1 LSDTDRDPQTE
12 PEAPAPV
19 VPEYRAAR
27 RWNIVWVV
35 PILALVIGGWLI
47 WRSLSSQGPVAYV
60 RFDTADGIA
69 AGNEV
74 RCRSVRVGVVKDVKL
89 ADDLSNVVMHLE
101 LDHDYDTL
109 LRKGTRFWVVKVR
122 LNGGNISGFNTLIAG
137 NYIELDP
144 GPPGESLDTQF
155 IGLENPPTTN
165 RSIPGRRLM
174 FVAEEA
180 GSLDA
185 GAPIYYRG
193 FEVGRV
199 ETRTLDIEKERV
211 TYGAFIRQEFSGLVK
226 ENTRFWNASGVDFR
240 AGADGVKLRT
250 PSLQTLVFG
259 GVSFGVPPGLEPGQV
274 VEDGRIFNLFKS
286 EDDATQSTFN
296 PTMRFVLLF
305 EQSVRGLAKG
315 APVEFRGIPIG
326 RVADISFEYLQNNED
341 TRIPVLVEVDP
352 SLLRREAAEK
362 MGKSDADFL
371 KDAIGNG
378 LRAALKPGSLLTGAL
393 YVDVDYYKDADPAK
407 FTTVGEFPSIPTV
420 SSGLALLET
429 RLTEITDMIRS
440 LPLKDTMTKI
450 GTAADEATTTIAEA
464 RGTLKEIQE
473 TAASARKT
481 LDSAEFAK
489 LPADVRT
496 ALAAV
501 EKSVSSVGPD
511 GAVQGDLLR
520 TLDELRATLRS
531 FKTLSN
537 TIEDK
542 PNSLLFDR
550 ESSGNAVPKAPK
562 APKR

>member
-1 LSDTDRDPQTE
+1 M
-12 PEAPAPV
+12 
-19 VPEYRAAR
+19 PEYRAAR

-35 PILALVIGGWLI
+35 PILALIIGGWLI
-47 WRSLSSQGPVAYV
+47 WRNLSSRGPVAYV
-60 RFDTADGIA
+60 RFDTADGIGT
-69 AGNEV
+69 GNEV

-89 ADDLSNVVMHLE
+89 AGDLSSVLMHLE
-101 LDHDYDTL
+101 LDPDYDTL

-144 GPPGESLDTQF
+144 GPPGESLETNF
-155 IGLENPPTTN
+155 AGLENPPTTN

-199 ETRTLDIEKERV
+199 ESRTLDIERERV

-259 GVSFGVPPGLEPGQV
+259 GVSFGVPPGIDAGQP

-296 PTMRFVLLF
+296 PSMRFVLLF
-305 EQSVRGLAKG
+305 DQSVRNLAKG
-315 APVEFRGIPIG
+315 APVEFRGISIG
-326 RVADISFEYLQNNED
+326 RVADISFDYLQSNED
-341 TRIPVLVEVDP
+341 DSRIPVLVEIDP

-362 MGKSDADFL
+362 MGKPDAEFL
-371 KDAIGNG
+371 KEAVGKG
-378 LRAALKPGSLLTGAL
+378 LRAVLKTGSLLTGAR
-393 YVDVDYYKDADPAK
+393 YVDVDYYKDADPA
-407 FTTVGEFPSIPTV
+407 TYGMVGEFPSIPTI
-420 SSGLALLET
+420 SSGFDQLET
-429 RLTEITDMIRS
+429 KLTSIMDKIQA
-440 LPLKDTMTKI
+440 LPIDETMEKI
-450 GTAADEATTTIAEA
+450 GKAADEAATTIAEA
-464 RGTLKEIQE
+464 RGTLKELQE
-473 TAASARKT
+473 AAASARKT
-481 LDSAEFAK
+481 LDSAEFAR

-531 FKTLSN
+531 LKTLTN
-537 TIEDK
+537 TVEDK
-542 PNSLLFDR
+542 PNSLLFGR
-550 ESSGNAVPKAPK
+550 ETSGNPVPKAPK
-562 APKR
+562 R